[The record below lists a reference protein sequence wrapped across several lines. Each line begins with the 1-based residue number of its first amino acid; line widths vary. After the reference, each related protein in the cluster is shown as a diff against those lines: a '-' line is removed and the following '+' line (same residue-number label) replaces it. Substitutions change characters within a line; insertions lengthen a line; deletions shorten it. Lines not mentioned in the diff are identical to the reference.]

1 MYAKSLAVAVC
12 GLALMAP
19 SAAAADAVPVD
30 PETGKIAGF
39 TYGKYEVNSYVSWSG
54 GFLWT
59 WFFSSQHIGF
69 GPGTPQAGVPFYVH
83 AHTGVIAPHDV
94 TGNVLLTVD
103 QDAGGLPLRYAPS
116 ASMPMRCSLSQ
127 FDPVQSVT
135 AIECPTVKQESGQ
148 FVVSKLEPLVPG
160 FAVDIEIPVVADSPT
175 SGTAA
180 MTAMWATTDVTLS
193 NNNVLATVPVTV
205 GAAPPSTPP
214 PPVNPNPPVNQP
226 VTKPL
231 PKKLRKYKK
240 VRSLT
245 PSVCKVKKRKVVV
258 LKSGLCKLKGGKRVV
273 KVRY

>member
-19 SAAAADAVPVD
+19 GPAAADAVPVD
-30 PETGKIAGF
+30 PATGKIAGF
-39 TYGKYEVNSYVSWSG
+39 TYGEDESNSYVSWSG

-59 WFFSSQHIGF
+59 WFFSSQHIGV
-69 GPGTPQAGVPFYVH
+69 GPSPRAGVPFYLH
-83 AHTGVIAPHDV
+83 AHTSVIAPHDV

-116 ASMPMRCSLSQ
+116 ASMPLRCSRSQ

-135 AIECPTVKQESGQ
+135 AIECPTVTQESGQ

-180 MTAMWATTDVTLS
+180 MTAMWATMDVTLS

-205 GAAPPSTPP
+205 GAAPTPP
-214 PPVNPNPPVNQP
+214 VTQP
-226 VTKPL
+226 VIKPL
-231 PKKLRKYKK
+231 PKKLRKFTK

-245 PSVCKVKKRKVVV
+245 PKVCKVQKRKVVV
-258 LKSGLCKLKGGKRVV
+258 LKSGVCKLKGGKVVV
-273 KVRY
+273 KKRY

>member
-1 MYAKSLAVAVC
+1 MYAKSLVVTVC

-19 SAAAADAVPVD
+19 GPAFADAVPVD
-30 PETGKIAGF
+30 PETGKITGF
-39 TYGKYEVNSYVSWSG
+39 TYGEDEVNSYASWSG

-69 GPGTPQAGVPFYVH
+69 GPGAPQAGVPFYLH

-103 QDAGGLPLRYAPS
+103 QDAGGLPLRFAPS
-116 ASMPMRCSLSQ
+116 ASMPMRCSRSQ

-148 FVVSKLEPLVPG
+148 FVVSRLEPLVPG
-160 FAVDIEIPVVADSPT
+160 FAVDIEIPIVADSPT

-180 MTAMWATTDVTLS
+180 MTAMWATTDVSLS

-205 GAAPPSTPP
+205 GPAPVTP
-214 PPVNPNPPVNQP
+214 Q

-231 PKKLRKYKK
+231 PKKLRKYTK

-245 PSVCKVKKRKVVV
+245 PKVCTVKKRKVVV
-258 LKSGLCKLKGGKRVV
+258 LKSGVCKLKGGKVVV
-273 KVRY
+273 KKRY